1 MAIKIK
7 KARPSTAPF
16 VFHRLSPDASKPI
29 TLHVRHLY
37 TSKGYIDATFTRKPI
52 ADKEGYEFVMAL
64 RDQELADIAHFSAV
78 SWDNAIGDDD
88 KPVECNAENVL
99 GTLKAALEN
108 GYDDEIENLRTFVRF
123 QHNFREPIAGSADL
137 GKE

>member
-1 MAIKIK
+1 VLKIK

-16 VFHRLSPDASKPI
+16 PFHRLSPDPAKPI

-37 TSKGYIDATFTRKPI
+37 TAKGYIDATFTRKPV
-52 ADKEGYEFVMAL
+52 AGEGYEFVMAL
-64 RDQELADIAHFSAV
+64 RDQELADIAQFAAV

-99 GTLKAALEN
+99 ATLKAALEN
-108 GYDDEIENLRTFVRF
+108 GYDDEIESLRTFVRY
-123 QHNFREPIAGSADL
+123 QHNFREPVAGSADL